1 MELAEFTEA
10 ASAYAA
16 LTKIE
21 PDNPAWGE
29 CQPKGQHAYNLIMQ
43 ETDVRK
49 QYLLREGCG
58 SLVPQQCLADGASDA
73 FEGASCGDILRS
85 AICAGLSGDA
95 DRFGTCIGRPSLPM
109 MAEWPKYV

>member
-29 CQPKGQHAYNLIMQ
+29 CQLK
-43 ETDVRK
+43 VRP
-49 QYLLREGCG
+49 R
-58 SLVPQQCLADGASDA
+58 PDLAPISPRPRHDLATISPPASRRSRSG
-73 FEGASCGDILRS
+73 FS
-85 AICAGLSGDA
+85 AIAVA
-95 DRFGTCIGRPSLPM
+95 PPRPRRR
-109 MAEWPKYV
+109 